1 MSEFSALTQY
11 CRIVTCF
18 HRQLAYMIVYKQRS
32 RRSLRKF
39 QEIYNV
45 WGYVNPQREVGMQ
58 QSAVGLINLSLVEP
72 TRR

>member
-11 CRIVTCF
+11 SRIVTCF
-18 HRQLAYMIVYKQRS
+18 HRQFAYMIVYKQRS

-45 WGYVNPQREVGMQ
+45 WGYVNPQREVCMQ

>member
-1 MSEFSALTQY
+1 
-11 CRIVTCF
+11 
-18 HRQLAYMIVYKQRS
+18 MIVYKQRS

-45 WGYVNPQREVGMQ
+45 WGYVNPQREVCMQ

>member
-1 MSEFSALTQY
+1 
-11 CRIVTCF
+11 
-18 HRQLAYMIVYKQRS
+18 MIVYKQRS

-45 WGYVNPQREVGMQ
+45 WGYVNPQREVCMQ
-58 QSAVGLINLSLVEP
+58 QSTVGLINLLLVEP